1 MKKGL
6 ALAVVPVLAVAVVL
20 FLQTRIGYALI
31 KSRSH
36 FVALGSDG
44 RILYEPGAEARAERI
59 SLALDEAIGAVERGH
74 FLPFVEPF
82 TVYVCATQES
92 FNEYLGA
99 PASSPVRGTALRYDI
114 LLAPAAFASPF
125 GIGDT
130 SEGVLAHELSHLHL
144 KQRLGV
150 IGVLWRLPV
159 WFQEGLACVVS
170 GAGGEIVSDAAA
182 ASAILD
188 GEYFLPD
195 DRGTYFKIKRSTD
208 YGIKNPQ
215 LFYKE
220 SKLFVSYIMRR
231 DPRAFG
237 EFLVAI
243 QRGEPFGPAFSRV
256 LKVDV
261 TEMWEEFT
269 AALHSSS

>member
-1 MKKGL
+1 MKRLSMKKGL
-6 ALAVVPVLAVAVVL
+6 ALAVVPVLAIAAVL

-74 FLPFVEPF
+74 
-82 TVYVCATQES
+82 
-92 FNEYLGA
+92 
-99 PASSPVRGTALRYDI
+99 
-114 LLAPAAFASPF
+114 
-125 GIGDT
+125 
-130 SEGVLAHELSHLHL
+130 
-144 KQRLGV
+144 
-150 IGVLWRLPV
+150 
-159 WFQEGLACVVS
+159 
-170 GAGGEIVSDAAA
+170 
-182 ASAILD
+182 
-188 GEYFLPD
+188 FLPD